1 MSVPHKMCFMPS
13 LSKTEFHI
21 KRAISNYLHR
31 FLIFIFFYFIL
42 LYTTMSRHK
51 PLKWLESRRT
61 HYQLNWMRN
70 DAEKLVSSSI
80 YSGFKSNFFLLI
92 SILGRYTSRII
103 SIRNDGNCVEFASKS
118 KKKSSRRQKKLS

>member
-1 MSVPHKMCFMPS
+1 MCLIKCVSCPVYPKQNS
-13 LSKTEFHI
+13 ILSGLSATTCI
-21 KRAISNYLHR
+21 V
-31 FLIFIFFYFIL
+31 FLFLFFS
-42 LYTTMSRHK
+42 TMSRHK